1 MKEQI
6 LKILPLYRWHPEVA
20 IRYLPIVDEIKKM
33 DSVTILEVGSGG
45 LGIAPYL
52 NREVTGIDSDFSGPT
67 HPLLKRIKG
76 TGEKLPFA
84 DKSFGVVISVDI
96 LEHVPQ
102 KNREKVI
109 TEMIRVA
116 QKEVII
122 ATPCG
127 NDSEKQDRVLSE
139 IYKRK
144 FGEDYQ
150 FLKEQLEY
158 GLPDAKEVLSILKK
172 LTGNKIEINVVGNEN
187 LQVRKFLMTGWM
199 TKNILADI
207 FYRKLLLAFI
217 PIFQLVNSGPF
228 YRKIF
233 YARINK

>member
-6 LKILPLYRWHPEVA
+6 LKILPFYRWHPEVA

-33 DSVTILEVGSGG
+33 GSVTILEVGSGG

-52 NREVTGIDSDFSGPT
+52 NWEVTGVDSDFSGPT

-76 TGEKLPFA
+76 TGEKLPFT
-84 DKSFGVVISVDI
+84 DKSFAVVISVDT

-109 TEMIRVA
+109 AEMIRVA

-122 ATPCG
+122 ATPSG
-127 NDSEKQDRVLSE
+127 SQSIEQDKQMSET
-139 IYKRK
+139 YKRK
-144 FGEDYQ
+144 FGQE
-150 FLKEQLEY
+150 FPFWKEHLEN
-158 GLPDAKEVLSILKK
+158 GLPEEKEIVDILQKLIGSKAKIHVE
-172 LTGNKIEINVVGNEN
+172 GNEN
-187 LQVRKFLMTGWM
+187 LSVRQFLMTGWM
-199 TKNILADI
+199 TKNVLANI
-207 FYRKLLLAFI
+207 FYRKVLLVLI